1 MDLPNKVQTC
11 LACIHTGNPNTI
23 PTLNKETTHEV
34 HAWLALLVML
44 FPGTLMAANDTQ
56 TIYLATPVRAGNA
69 QLPRGICEVSW
80 NAVSGSRVR
89 LTIKTEHGK
98 SFTVSARM
106 VERKQDTTGVVTSVI
121 NGVTYLQELHTRNAR
136 FVIQNRTEGSK

>member
-1 MDLPNKVQTC
+1 MRYMR
-11 LACIHTGNPNTI
+11 G
-23 PTLNKETTHEV
+23 
-34 HAWLALLVML
+34 LALLVML

-80 NAVSGSRVR
+80 NAASGSRVR

-121 NGVTYLQELHTRNAR
+121 NGVRYLQELHTRNAR